1 MTMDI
6 QTLLS
11 CAIVG
16 LAACYVGRSLWPRRR
31 GPGCGACPRNQ
42 ARRDDYA

>member
-1 MTMDI
+1 MMPDI

-16 LAACYVGRSLWPRRR
+16 LAACYVGRSLWPKRR
-31 GPGCGACPRNQ
+31 GSGCGACARNQ
-42 ARRDDYA
+42 TRRDDYA

>member
-1 MTMDI
+1 MMPDI

-16 LAACYVGRSLWPRRR
+16 LAVGYVGWSLWPKRR
-31 GPGCGACPRNQ
+31 GSGCGACARNQ
-42 ARRDDYA
+42 SRRDDYA